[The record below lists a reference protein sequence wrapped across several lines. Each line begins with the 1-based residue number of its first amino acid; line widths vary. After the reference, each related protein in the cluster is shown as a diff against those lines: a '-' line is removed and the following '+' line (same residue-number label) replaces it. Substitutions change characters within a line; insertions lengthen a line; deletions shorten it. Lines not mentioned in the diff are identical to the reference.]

1 MLYFSLADKIWL
13 RNEAVGYEKAVLS
26 SFYFRSIVH
35 RGLNYWNNNRSIK
48 TPIDIIGELRAHLV
62 QFIRNSCNYDASS
75 FSLT

>member
-1 MLYFSLADKIWL
+1 MLYFSLAEKIWI

-35 RGLNYWNNNRSIK
+35 RGFNYWNSNRSIK
-48 TPIDIIGELRAHLV
+48 THIDIIGELRAHLV
-62 QFIRNSCNYDASS
+62 QFIRNSCNHDAGS